1 MYQQVYFEDIVIL
14 ISKNCIDNDNRRQKN
29 DELIVDKHC
38 RYKREINKY
47 CMKTVDLDNIVSV

>member
-1 MYQQVYFEDIVIL
+1 MYINHSKHTY

-38 RYKREINKY
+38 GYKREINKY

>member
-1 MYQQVYFEDIVIL
+1 MSYNSGLQQHSKHTY
-14 ISKNCIDNDNRRQKN
+14 ISKNCIDNRRQKN